1 MGCSFRVDS
10 VIPIQWMMKNG
21 IIPKATF
28 LLAERLLKD
37 LIELKEGQITSPK
50 EKIGFSPLVC
60 IAIKVILKSLIVR
73 AKVGETEGKTRSNI
87 QDKTFHLF
95 F

>member
-1 MGCSFRVDS
+1 MDDEKWHYTKSH
-10 VIPIQWMMKNG
+10 IPVG
-21 IIPKATF
+21 IKTF
-28 LLAERLLKD
+28 KRSHRAKR
-37 LIELKEGQITSPK
+37 GQVMSPK

-87 QDKTFHLF
+87 QDNKFHLF